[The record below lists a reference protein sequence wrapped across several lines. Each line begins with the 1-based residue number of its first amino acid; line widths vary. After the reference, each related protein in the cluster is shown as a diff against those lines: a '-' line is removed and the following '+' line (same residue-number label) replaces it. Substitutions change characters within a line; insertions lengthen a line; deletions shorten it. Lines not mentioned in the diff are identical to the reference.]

1 MANSSSKLRALFVLA
16 GVLLLALVVNGK
28 QLAGY
33 ATGTDE
39 PLPPGCE
46 EGAYVAD
53 GNVDANARRAAGSI
67 VPAGECPAHCWCLGI
82 NCPDGILNAPECQNC
97 AGGGGGGEDCNPD
110 EDPTCIL
117 PGGGGKGG
125 GGGGGGGGSPPF
137 HDCYGFNPEIQCT
150 GGEQGD
156 DGKICIC
163 GQWVEDGGN
172 EHALYFI
179 CTGLGDALIPLPS
192 IPSSCELICDEV
204 PNDFI
209 DENFPFGLPSELQGL
224 TPRQIC
230 LDICNDMCNGNPGC
244 WEGWTSSTTT
254 AVKLRSK
261 VSCRRPTA
269 MTKSNVR
276 WVHPVHP
283 VCAVAKTRSKA
294 GTNSAWHVATN
305 TAMASPGT
313 FANGGVGRQKRTL

>member
-1 MANSSSKLRALFVLA
+1 MANSSTKLRALFVLA
-16 GVLLLALVVNGK
+16 SVLLLALVVNGK

-46 EGAYVAD
+46 DGAYVAD

-125 GGGGGGGGSPPF
+125 GGGGGGSPPF

-192 IPSSCELICDEV
+192 IPSSCELICDQV

-244 WEGWTSSTTT
+244 WEGVDLIDDHCCEVAVESILPASDCYDQEQRPLGTSGPSSVCCSENQEQGWYQQCLACCNEHGHGEPGDFCERGCWTS
-254 AVKLRSK
+254 KEDL
-261 VSCRRPTA
+261 CD
-269 MTKSNVR
+269 
-276 WVHPVHP
+276 
-283 VCAVAKTRSKA
+283 
-294 GTNSAWHVATN
+294 
-305 TAMASPGT
+305 
-313 FANGGVGRQKRTL
+313 